1 VRQFA
6 KGVYGVA
13 VRDARPVEFAG
24 LAVTGAA
31 ALVHRYEFA
40 VCTRRRVVEGRVV
53 AGVRG
58 VPVDEH
64 DEQQEHRHEGGAD
77 VPAGCHPCGTG
88 ERKEKIT

>member
-1 VRQFA
+1 
-6 KGVYGVA
+6 
-13 VRDARPVEFAG
+13 
-24 LAVTGAA
+24 
-31 ALVHRYEFA
+31 
-40 VCTRRRVVEGRVV
+40 VV

-88 ERKEKIT
+88 ERKEKFT